1 MVAYQEFMY
10 SIIQIED
17 QNERESVQLDE
28 TLLLPSRGVV
38 VVVVVVVYIY
48 SIHYTSTHQNGKWNE
63 KKEQNEKMVID
74 VEMYVFE

>member
-28 TLLLPSRGVV
+28 NVVLCRGV
-38 VVVVVVVYIY
+38 YPQH
-48 SIHYTSTHQNGKWNE
+48 SLYTPTRMKNE
-63 KKEQNEKMVID
+63 TKRRTE
-74 VEMYVFE
+74 